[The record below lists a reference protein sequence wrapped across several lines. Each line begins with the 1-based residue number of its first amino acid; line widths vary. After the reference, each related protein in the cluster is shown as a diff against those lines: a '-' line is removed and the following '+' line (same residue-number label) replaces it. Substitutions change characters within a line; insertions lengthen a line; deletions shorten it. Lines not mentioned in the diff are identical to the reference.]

1 MQLLN
6 TGIKNLLLAALAF
19 SLMANQVH
27 AGARG
32 TAGEA
37 KAMVEKAASFMR
49 AFGSERALAE
59 FNKNPGR
66 FTDRD
71 LYIFVS
77 DMNGT
82 ILAHG
87 ANKTLIG
94 RNIIELKD
102 IDGKY
107 FIKQM
112 LLIAR
117 TKGSGWVDY
126 KWNNPSTNK
135 IETKSTFLQR
145 VGSYLIC
152 CGVYKQ

>member
-1 MQLLN
+1 
-6 TGIKNLLLAALAF
+6 
-19 SLMANQVH
+19 MANL
-27 AGARG
+27 ACAAERG

-37 KAMVEKAASFMR
+37 KAMVEKASFFMKVN
-49 AFGSERALAE
+49 GKDRALAA

-66 FTDRD
+66 FIDRD

-77 DMNGT
+77 DMNGK
-82 ILAHG
+82 IVAHG
-87 ANKTLIG
+87 TNKTLIG

-107 FIKQM
+107 FIKQ
-112 LLIAR
+112 LLFIAR
-117 TKGSGWVDY
+117 TKGSGWIDY

-135 IETKSTFLQR
+135 IETKSTYLQR
-145 VGSYLIC
+145 VGDYIIC

>member
-1 MQLLN
+1 MLLHN
-6 TGIKNLLLAALAF
+6 TSIRSLLLAVFAC
-19 SLMANQVH
+19 SLMANPVY
-27 AGARG
+27 ADARG

-37 KAMVEKAASFMR
+37 KAMVEKATSFMR
-49 AFGSERALAE
+49 VYGKDRAFVE
-59 FNKNPGR
+59 FNKKPGR

-77 DMNGT
+77 DLNGT

-126 KWNNPSTNK
+126 KWNNPSTSK